1 MSNASNE
8 EINYLTAE
16 VRRLREE
23 LEGAQNRALLVKQR
37 IYRTRAEEREAILV
51 TIATHRPSLDRS
63 DVAQVSHRPCC
74 RAVASNLVESITS
87 LIRARAEEREACA
100 QLVHQ
105 RYEEVDS
112 ETGVEG
118 ELLRLEEAIRARG
131 KKK

>member
-37 IYRTRAEEREAILV
+37 IYRTRAEEREA
-51 TIATHRPSLDRS
+51 
-63 DVAQVSHRPCC
+63 
-74 RAVASNLVESITS
+74 
-87 LIRARAEEREACA
+87 CA